1 MAHTYKFNVKGT
13 TCDSCEVVIERQ
25 VKKLDG
31 VLGVDASHK
40 EGVVTITTKKGRAMT
55 KEELQPIL
63 LDHGYAL
70 SEYKSASSAP
80 STWDWKR
87 IAVFAGLVWL
97 TYTILRKTGFLTYSP
112 TIEQSSGYIGVFLI
126 GVIASISSCTAVL
139 SGLVVAVSASAAK
152 KHAHQTLEQ
161 RMRPHVLF
169 NLGRILGFLAFG
181 AVIGLLGSA
190 IQLSLELNGLLIL
203 TVALIMIGIGVNLLN
218 VIPTKVSFLK
228 PPKWLSH
235 KIHDLSS
242 SHHPA
247 VPFILGAF
255 TFFLPCGFTQAM
267 QLYALSLGD
276 PLSSGILMA
285 VFALGTMPALLGVG
299 ALTSSA
305 TGEKLKKITI
315 VAGLLVVTL
324 GISNMQNAF
333 TLLDWHPLAFA
344 EEGYEIDY
352 SAVSIV
358 DGKQLIQMEISE
370 RGAYI
375 PNTLTVVEDVPV
387 QWDIFGADFMGCAD
401 TLVMRQF
408 GVNTYLKPGSN
419 TVEFT
424 PTKTGRFTFSC
435 SMGMIRGTMNVIPQ
449 E

>member
-1 MAHTYKFNVKGT
+1 
-13 TCDSCEVVIERQ
+13 
-25 VKKLDG
+25 
-31 VLGVDASHK
+31 
-40 EGVVTITTKKGRAMT
+40 
-55 KEELQPIL
+55 
-63 LDHGYAL
+63 
-70 SEYKSASSAP
+70 
-80 STWDWKR
+80 
-87 IAVFAGLVWL
+87 
-97 TYTILRKTGFLTYSP
+97 
-112 TIEQSSGYIGVFLI
+112 
-126 GVIASISSCTAVL
+126 
-139 SGLVVAVSASAAK
+139 
-152 KHAHQTLEQ
+152 
-161 RMRPHVLF
+161 
-169 NLGRILGFLAFG
+169 
-181 AVIGLLGSA
+181 
-190 IQLSLELNGLLIL
+190 
-203 TVALIMIGIGVNLLN
+203 
-218 VIPTKVSFLK
+218 VSFLK